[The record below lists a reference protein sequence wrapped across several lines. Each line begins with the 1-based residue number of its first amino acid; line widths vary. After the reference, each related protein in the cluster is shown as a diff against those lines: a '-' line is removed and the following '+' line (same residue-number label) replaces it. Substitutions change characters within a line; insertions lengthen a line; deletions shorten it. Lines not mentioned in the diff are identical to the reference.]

1 MNAEKASVRLPLWE
15 RKKLV
20 KEKCSPLR
28 VGASLLI
35 SMAPVWP
42 TFSAAPTARSARR
55 WHGWPV
61 LRPVGTGGARQRRAA
76 LTLGAGLTPGRWHGW
91 PVLRNRVPAA
101 VAAPAPRGGAL
112 LMGGGAP
119 PVSRFN

>member
-20 KEKCSPLR
+20 KEKCSPLG
-28 VGASLLI
+28 VGASMLI

-42 TFSAAPTARSARR
+42 PFRPPPPAPRPRR

-61 LRPVGTGGARQRRAA
+61 LRPVGTGRARQRRAA
-76 LTLGAGLTPGRWHGW
+76 LTLGAGPTPRRLHGW
-91 PVLRNRVPAA
+91 GQFNNRV
-101 VAAPAPRGGAL
+101 AP
-112 LMGGGAP
+112 GGGA
-119 PVSRFN
+119 

>member
-28 VGASLLI
+28 VGASMLI

-42 TFSAAPTARSARR
+42 TFRAAPTARRTRR

-61 LRPVGTGGARQRRAA
+61 LRPVGTGRARQRRAA

-91 PVLRNRVPAA
+91 AGLKKQGAPGRGAA
-101 VAAPAPRGGAL
+101 ARRGG
-112 LMGGGAP
+112 
-119 PVSRFN
+119 